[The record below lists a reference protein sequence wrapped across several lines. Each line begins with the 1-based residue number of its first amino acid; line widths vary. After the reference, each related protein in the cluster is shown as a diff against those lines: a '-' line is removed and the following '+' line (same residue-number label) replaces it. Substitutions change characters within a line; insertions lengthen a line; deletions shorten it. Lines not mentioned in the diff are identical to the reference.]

1 MESTQL
7 ASQLPTCVV
16 TVLVVIVPGV
26 GNVETVVIV
35 EKAAVLLAV
44 LVVVSVLVMLV
55 VLLVLLTLVVL
66 DVLDVLVV
74 TVLAAPP
81 PVVDAVV
88 LNATVLLALVP
99 VPIHPT
105 EPAMHDENDAILGP
119 INQSS
124 PNCPLYGSRYEAALE
139 GRWSMPEIATIGLGW
154 VGPAVLTILISAH
167 CT

>member
-55 VLLVLLTLVVL
+55 VLLVLLTLV
-66 DVLDVLVV
+66 VLDVLVV

>member
-7 ASQLPTCVV
+7 ASQLPNCVV

-44 LVVVSVLVMLV
+44 LVVVPVLVMLV
-55 VLLVLLTLVVL
+55 VLLVLLTLV
-66 DVLDVLVV
+66 VLDVLVV

-88 LNATVLLALVP
+88 LNTTVLLALVP
-99 VPIHPT
+99 APIHPT
-105 EPAMHDENDAILGP
+105 EPAMHGEKDATLGP
-119 INQSS
+119 TNQSS
-124 PNCPLYGSRYEAALE
+124 PNCPLYGSRYEEALE
-139 GRWSMPEIATIGLGW
+139 GRWAMPEIATIGLGL